1 MILKHRSRA
10 FAAAPGKPE
19 QVAALARVDA
29 VVMAQ
34 ELLATVLVNPALTAD
49 QSPHQDIYAVIDL
62 GSNSFH
68 MLMVKVVGGSVQVIG
83 RVKRKVRLAAGLND
97 NLVLSRKAMKRGWEC
112 LALFAERLQD
122 IPPQNIR
129 IVGTATL
136 RLAKNVK
143 TFLKEAEAIL
153 GQKVT
158 VISGDDEARIIYL
171 GVAHTSNS
179 DSNRLVIDIGGA
191 STEVVIGAGFNPL
204 VLSSLNMGCVTYLER
219 YFADDELSE
228 ENFGRAIAAAE
239 HEVQSIAAQYQQTG
253 WQLAVGASGTVQAMQ
268 EILVAQCKDEVITL
282 SRLEDIMQ
290 QALACGRMEQL
301 TITGLAQERKQV
313 FPSGLAILIALF
325 RTLNISGMT
334 LSGGAL
340 REGVLYSM
348 LPQLQHSDVR
358 SRTVNSLMVRYFIDQ
373 RHAGRVAEMASELAN
388 QLQSRWDLVKFEG
401 HSMLKCS
408 ALLHE
413 LGLLIEYKNH
423 HHHGAYIINH
433 SDLPGFTRAQQQL
446 VMALVHNHR
455 ADISREII
463 ARQTMTSVLLTVRLT
478 RILRLAVI
486 LSMRRRNEVLPQV
499 TISSKGEQL
508 VLTMPAGWLEQHP
521 LMRAELEQEVQYQQ
535 QAGWELIIQ

>member
-1 MILKHRSRA
+1 MAQDPL
-10 FAAAPGKPE
+10 
-19 QVAALARVDA
+19 VAALDNRPHFRTDA
-29 VVMAQ
+29 
-34 ELLATVLVNPALTAD
+34 ATGTL
-49 QSPHQDIYAVIDL
+49 PHSDIYAVIDL

-97 NLVLSRKAMKRGWEC
+97 NLVLSHKAMKRGWEC

-122 IPPQNIR
+122 IPAENIR

-136 RLAKNVK
+136 RLAQNVK

-153 GQKVT
+153 GQQVQ
-158 VISGDDEARIIYL
+158 VISGEDEARIIYL

-191 STEVVIGAGFNPL
+191 STEVVIGQGFHPKL
-204 VLSSLNMGCVTYLER
+204 LASLNMGCVTYLER
-219 YFADDELSE
+219 YFSDQQLSE
-228 ENFGRAIAAAE
+228 ENFSAAIHAAE
-239 HEVQSIAAQYQQTG
+239 QEVLKIREQYLSEG
-253 WQLAVGASGTVQAMQ
+253 WQIAVGASGTVQAMQ
-268 EILVAQCKDEVITL
+268 EILVAQGKDEVITL
-282 SRLEDIMQ
+282 QRLEDIMQ
-290 QALACGRMEQL
+290 QAMACGPVTHL
-301 TITGLAQERKQV
+301 NILGLAQERKQV
-313 FPSGLAILIALF
+313 FASGLAILIALF
-325 RTLNISGMT
+325 RQLAIPGMT

-348 LPQLQHSDVR
+348 LPGLQDTNVR
-358 SRTVNSLMVRYFIDQ
+358 NRTVNSLMVRYFIDQ
-373 RHAGRVAEMASELAN
+373 QHAERVAEMAAELAE
-388 QLQSRWDLVKFEG
+388 QLQSRWDLNKFEG
-401 HSMLKCS
+401 HSMLRCG

-455 ADISREII
+455 ADIAREVI

-486 LSMRRRNEVLPQV
+486 MSMRRRHEALPQV
-499 TISSKGEQL
+499 QISAKAET
-508 VLTMPAGWLEQHP
+508 LTLLMPSGWLEQHP
-521 LMRAELEQEVQYQQ
+521 LMRAELEQEIQYQQ
-535 QAGWELIIQ
+535 QAGWELIIK

>member
-1 MILKHRSRA
+1 MARETHEA
-10 FAAAPGKPE
+10 GPANTAPLVTGDI
-19 QVAALARVDA
+19 AS
-29 VVMAQ
+29 
-34 ELLATVLVNPALTAD
+34 AT
-49 QSPHQDIYAVIDL
+49 SPHSDIYAVIDL

-122 IPPQNIR
+122 IPAANIR

-136 RLAKNVK
+136 RLAQNVK
-143 TFLKEAEAIL
+143 TFLKEAEVIL
-153 GQKVT
+153 GQKVQ
-158 VISGDDEARIIYL
+158 VISGADEARIIYL
-171 GVAHTSNS
+171 GVAHTSNC

-191 STEVVIGAGFNPL
+191 STEVVVGRGFTPEL
-204 VLSSLNMGCVTYLER
+204 LASLNMGCVTYLER
-219 YFADDELSE
+219 YFSDGELSE
-228 ENFGRAIAAAE
+228 DNFNQAIQAAAE
-239 HEVQSIAAQYQQTG
+239 QIAPISAEFLAKG
-253 WQLAVGASGTVQAMQ
+253 WQIAVGASGTVQAVQ
-268 EILVAQCKDEVITL
+268 EILVAQGKDEVITL
-282 SRLEDIMQ
+282 GKLEEIMQ
-290 QALACGRMEQL
+290 QTMACGPVTQL
-301 TITGLAQERKQV
+301 NIIGLAQERKQV
-313 FPSGLAILIALF
+313 FASGLAILVALF
-325 RTLNISGMT
+325 RKLQIYGMT

-358 SRTVNSLMVRYFIDQ
+358 NRTVASLMVRYFIDQ
-373 RHAGRVAEMASELAN
+373 RHAERVADMAVELAG
-388 QLQSRWDLVKFEG
+388 QLQHRWDLDKFEG
-401 HSMLKCS
+401 LSMLRS
-408 ALLHE
+408 GALLHE

-455 ADISREII
+455 ADISREVI

-486 LSMRRRNEVLPQV
+486 LSMRRRHEVLPEVKITTKAETLALQ
-499 TISSKGEQL
+499 
-508 VLTMPAGWLEQHP
+508 MPANWLEQHP

-535 QAGWELIIQ
+535 QAGWQLLIK

>member
-1 MILKHRSRA
+1 
-10 FAAAPGKPE
+10 
-19 QVAALARVDA
+19 
-29 VVMAQ
+29 MAQ
-34 ELLATVLVNPALTAD
+34 ELLATVLVNPALAAD

-68 MLMVKVVGGSVQVIG
+68 MLMVKVVGGSVQGIG
-83 RVKRKVRLAAGLND
+83 RVKRKVRLAAGLNE

-158 VISGDDEARIIYL
+158 VISGEDEARIIYL

-179 DSNRLVIDIGGA
+179 DTNRLVIDIGGA

-204 VLSSLNMGCVTYLER
+204 LLSSLNMGCVTYLER

-228 ENFGRAIAAAE
+228 DNFSQAIAAAE
-239 HEVQSIAAQYQQTG
+239 QQVLTIASQYQHTG

-268 EILVAQCKDEVITL
+268 EILVAQGKDEVITL

-325 RTLNISGMT
+325 RTLNIGGMT

-358 SRTVNSLMVRYFIDQ
+358 SRTVSSLMVRYFIDQ
-373 RHAGRVAEMASELAN
+373 RHAERVAEMAAELAT
-388 QLQSRWDLVKFEG
+388 QLQGRWDLNKFEG

-486 LSMRRRNEVLPQV
+486 LSMRRRHEVLPQV
-499 TISSKGEQL
+499 AISSKGEQL

-535 QAGWELIIQ
+535 QAGWELLIK

>member
-1 MILKHRSRA
+1 
-10 FAAAPGKPE
+10 
-19 QVAALARVDA
+19 
-29 VVMAQ
+29 MAQ
-34 ELLATVLVNPALTAD
+34 EPLATALVNQAQAVE

-83 RVKRKVRLAAGLND
+83 RVKRKVRLAAGLNE

-158 VISGDDEARIIYL
+158 VISGEDEARIIYL

-191 STEVVIGAGFNPL
+191 STEVVIGAGFTPL
-204 VLSSLNMGCVTYLER
+204 QLSSLNMGCVTYLER

-228 ENFGRAIAAAE
+228 DNFSRAIAAAE
-239 HEVQSIAAQYQQTG
+239 QEAQVIAAQYRQTG
-253 WQLAVGASGTVQAMQ
+253 WQLAVGASGTVQALQ
-268 EILVAQCKDEVITL
+268 EILVAQGKDEVITL
-282 SRLEDIMQ
+282 NRLEDIMQ

-325 RTLNISGMT
+325 RQLNISGMT

-348 LPQLQHSDVR
+348 LPQLQHTDVR
-358 SRTVNSLMVRYFIDQ
+358 NRTVNSLMVRYFIDQ
-373 RHAGRVAEMASELAN
+373 RHAGRVAEMACELAG
-388 QLQSRWDLVKFEG
+388 QLQGRWDLNKFEG
-401 HSMLKCS
+401 HSMLKS
-408 ALLHE
+408 GALLHE

-486 LSMRRRNEVLPQV
+486 LSMRRRHEVLPQV
-499 TISSKGEQL
+499 NISSKGEQL
-508 VLTMPAGWLEQHP
+508 LLQMPAGWLDQHP

-535 QAGWELIIQ
+535 QAGWELLIK

>member
-1 MILKHRSRA
+1 
-10 FAAAPGKPE
+10 
-19 QVAALARVDA
+19 
-29 VVMAQ
+29 MAQ
-34 ELLATVLVNPALTAD
+34 ELLATVLVNPALSAD

-83 RVKRKVRLAAGLND
+83 RVKRKVRLAAGLNE

-158 VISGDDEARIIYL
+158 VISGEDEARTIYL

-179 DSNRLVIDIGGA
+179 DCNRLVIDIGGA

-204 VLSSLNMGCVTYLER
+204 LLSSLNMGCVTYLER
-219 YFADDELSE
+219 YFNDDQLSE
-228 ENFGRAIAAAE
+228 ENFGRAIYAAE
-239 HEVQSIAAQYQQTG
+239 HEVKTIAQQYQHTG
-253 WQLAVGASGTVQAMQ
+253 WQLSVGASGTVQAVQ
-268 EILVAQCKDEVITL
+268 EILIAQGRDEVITL
-282 SRLEDIMQ
+282 NRLEDIMQ
-290 QALACGRMEQL
+290 QALACGRIEQL

-313 FPSGLAILIALF
+313 FPSGLSILIALF
-325 RTLNISGMT
+325 RVLGISGMT

-340 REGVLYSM
+340 REGMLYSM
-348 LPQLQHSDVR
+348 LPQLQHNDVR
-358 SRTVNSLMVRYFIDQ
+358 NRTVNSLMVRYFIDQ
-373 RHAGRVAEMASELAN
+373 QHAERVAEMAAELAS
-388 QLQSRWDLVKFEG
+388 QLQSRWDLQKFEG
-401 HSMLKCS
+401 QSMLKS
-408 ALLHE
+408 GALLHE

-446 VMALVHNHR
+446 VMALVYNHR
-455 ADISREII
+455 SDINREII
-463 ARQTMTSVLLTVRLT
+463 ARQTMTSVLLTVRLS

-486 LSMRRRNEVLPQV
+486 LSMRRRHEVLPQV
-499 TISSKGEQL
+499 KVSTKGEALLLQ
-508 VLTMPAGWLEQHP
+508 MPAGWLDQHP

-535 QAGWELIIQ
+535 HAGWELVIK